1 VTDVDAAVPVATV
14 RSRRHT
20 ARWAAVSLGLV
31 LLLFVA
37 VLATRKSA
45 ADKQA
50 DSPLLGHP
58 APAIAGTGLDGRDV
72 SLASMRGKWVVV
84 NFLAS
89 WCIPCRQEH
98 PELVKFTQRHEAA
111 GDAAVVGVIFDD
123 TPANI
128 RHFFEHLGGSWPVVN
143 DPGGRIALDYGVRG
157 PPESF
162 LVDPNGFAVWKGIG
176 QVSADGLEQLLRQGK
191 ARGA

>member
-1 VTDVDAAVPVATV
+1 VSDVGLVTHP
-14 RSRRHT
+14 RRHT
-20 ARWAAVSLGLV
+20 ARWAAVTLGVV

-50 DSPLLGHP
+50 ESPLLGKP
-58 APAIAGTGLDGRDV
+58 APSLSGADLDGRDA
-72 SLASMRGKWVVV
+72 SLTSMRGKWVVV

-89 WCIPCRQEH
+89 WCVPCRDEH

-111 GDAAVVGVIFDD
+111 GDASVLGVIFDD
-123 TPANI
+123 TQPNV
-128 RHFFEHLGGSWPVVN
+128 RRFFGQLGGSWPVVG
-143 DPGGRIALDYGVRG
+143 DPGGRIALDFGVRG

-162 LVDPNGFAVWKGIG
+162 LVDPNGFVVWKGIG
-176 QVSADGLEQLLRQGK
+176 GVSADGLDKLVAEGK

>member
-1 VTDVDAAVPVATV
+1 VENVDVSVPTK
-14 RSRRHT
+14 RHT
-20 ARWAAVSLGLV
+20 ARWAAVSLGIV

-50 DSPLLGHP
+50 ESPLLGKP
-58 APAIAGTGLDGRDV
+58 APSLSGTGLDGHDV
-72 SLASMRGKWVVV
+72 SLSGMHGKWVVV

-89 WCIPCRQEH
+89 WCVPCREEH

-111 GDAAVVGVIFDD
+111 GDAAVLGVIFDD
-123 TPANI
+123 TQPNV
-128 RHFFEHLGGSWPVVN
+128 RHFFEQLGGSWPVVG
-143 DPGGRIALDYGVRG
+143 DPGGRTALDFGVRG

-162 LVDPNGFAVWKGIG
+162 LVDPNGFVVWKGIG
-176 QVSADGLEQLLRQGK
+176 QVSADGLDKLVRDGK

>member
-1 VTDVDAAVPVATV
+1 MSQLELGLPP
-14 RSRRHT
+14 RRHT
-20 ARWAAVSLGLV
+20 ARWAAITIGVV

-50 DSPLLGHP
+50 ESPLLGKP
-58 APAIAGTGLDGRDV
+58 APALTGTGLDGHDV
-72 SLASMRGKWVVV
+72 SLASDQGKWVVV

-89 WCIPCRQEH
+89 WCVPCRQEH
-98 PELVKFTQRHEAA
+98 PELVKFTQRHQAA
-111 GDAAVVGVIFDD
+111 GDATVLGVIFDD
-123 TPANI
+123 SAANV
-128 RHFFEHLGGSWPVVN
+128 RRFFGDLGGTWPVIG

-162 LVDPNGFAVWKGIG
+162 LVDPNGFVVWKAIG
-176 QVSADGLEQLLRQGK
+176 QVSADGLDSLVKQGR
-191 ARGA
+191 ARTG

>member
-1 VTDVDAAVPVATV
+1 MSANDVDVVLA
-14 RSRRHT
+14 RSKRHT
-20 ARWAAVSLGLV
+20 ARWAAISLGVV

-50 DSPLLGHP
+50 ESPLLGKP
-58 APAIAGTGLDGRDV
+58 APSLSGTSLDGSQT

-84 NFLAS
+84 NFMAS
-89 WCIPCRQEH
+89 WCVPCRDEH
-98 PELVKFTQRHEAA
+98 PELVKFTQRHSAA
-111 GDAAVVGVIFDD
+111 DDATVLGVIFDD
-123 TPANI
+123 TAPNV
-128 RHFFEHLGGSWPVVN
+128 RKFFSELGGSWPVVD
-143 DPGGRIALDYGVRG
+143 DPDGHTALDFGVRG

-162 LVDPNGFAVWKGIG
+162 LIDPNGFVIWKGIG
-176 QVSADGLEQLLRQGK
+176 GVNADGLDKLVSEGK

>member
-1 VTDVDAAVPVATV
+1 VSDVDVAT
-14 RSRRHT
+14 RRHT
-20 ARWAAVSLGLV
+20 ARWAAVSLGIV

-58 APAIAGTGLDGRDV
+58 APALSGTGLDGHDV
-72 SLASMRGKWVVV
+72 SLASMRGQWVVV

-89 WCIPCRQEH
+89 WCVPCRQEH
-98 PELVKFTQRHEAA
+98 PELVKFTQRHQAPA
-111 GDAAVVGVIFDD
+111 DAAVVGVIFDD
-123 TPANI
+123 TGPNVT
-128 RHFFEHLGGSWPVVN
+128 RFFEELGGSWPVVG

-162 LVDPNGFAVWKGIG
+162 LIDPSGFVVWKGIG
-176 QVSADGLEQLLRQGK
+176 GVSADGLEELLRQGK
-191 ARGA
+191 ARNA

>member
-1 VTDVDAAVPVATV
+1 MLSDVDLAVS

-20 ARWAAVSLGLV
+20 ARWAAISLGVV

-50 DSPLLGHP
+50 ESPLLGKQ
-58 APAIAGTGLDGRDV
+58 APSLTGSGLDGSQV
-72 SLASMRGKWVVV
+72 SLASMHGKWVVL
-84 NFLAS
+84 NFMAS
-89 WCIPCRQEH
+89 WCVPCREEH
-98 PELVKFTQRHEAA
+98 PELVKFTQRHQVAD
-111 GDAAVVGVIFDD
+111 DATVLGVIFDD
-123 TPANI
+123 TQPNV
-128 RHFFEHLGGSWPVVN
+128 RRFFSELGGSWPVVD
-143 DPGGRIALDYGVRG
+143 DPGGHTALDFGVRG

-162 LVDPNGFAVWKGIG
+162 LVDPNGFVVWKGIG
-176 QVSADGLEQLLRQGK
+176 QVNADGLDKLLRQGK